1 MIKPGTPEPAYV
13 RILPHTPVTRD
24 SARRNPSACIFMA
37 IINRLRRTAG
47 MCGLALLLLSGSSAT
62 LAESINIGV
71 LSHRGDEAT
80 LRHWSPTADY
90 LTRVVP
96 EYDFRVVPLDFS
108 EIELAVKNAEVDFLL
123 VNPSIYV
130 EMEVRHRISRVATLN
145 NLMADRPYN
154 VFGGVVFTRSERSD
168 ISRLE
173 ELVGKSLMAVD
184 ETSLGGFQM
193 GWRQLHEVGIDPYK
207 DLAELTFGGTHD
219 AVVEAVMRGK
229 VDAGTIRT
237 GILADMAASGKLS
250 LSDVKLL
257 NQQHNDEFL
266 FLHSTRLYPEWPFSK
281 LQHTS
286 NVLAQRVVV
295 ALLQMSELE
304 PAAQWG
310 DYAGWTVPLEYQPV
324 HDLLKDLKLS
334 PYDEFG
340 QFTLE
345 QAVNK
350 YWYWLL
356 GVLATLLSL
365 ALLTTWAYWLNRVLR
380 RSKSRLEQQHELILN
395 SVADGIYGVD
405 LQGKSTFA
413 NKAMEEMTGW
423 RTYEIIG
430 SQQHELLHHT
440 KSDGSHFPFRD
451 CPIYHTF
458 SDNRARFIDDDLFW
472 RKDGSSFPVEYS
484 STPIRDE
491 DNQAIGSVVV
501 FRDIS
506 DRKLAREAARKYQQE
521 LAHVAR
527 LNTMGEMA
535 SGMAHEL
542 NQPLTAIATNA
553 DACVRL
559 LESGHEDKAK
569 LIDVLER
576 IGSQARR
583 AGGIIQQLRQ
593 FVRKEEPQRKPVDM
607 NALIREVL
615 LLMQVDIRRAGVHV
629 VTELDDAIPHVCAQ
643 HIQIDQVILNLVKNA
658 VEAMTEEP
666 AGNRTLTI
674 VTRVSGENSV
684 LTSVKDTGAGVS
696 EEQKKH
702 LFAPF
707 QTTKLHGMGLGLSIS
722 QGIINAHD
730 GRLYLD
736 SEPGFGAVFRFILPI
751 QEENCEHV

>member
-1 MIKPGTPEPAYV
+1 M
-13 RILPHTPVTRD
+13 
-24 SARRNPSACIFMA
+24 
-37 IINRLRRTAG
+37 
-47 MCGLALLLLSGSSAT
+47 
-62 LAESINIGV
+62 
-71 LSHRGDEAT
+71 
-80 LRHWSPTADY
+80 
-90 LTRVVP
+90 
-96 EYDFRVVPLDFS
+96 
-108 EIELAVKNAEVDFLL
+108 KNAEVDFLL

-130 EMEVRHRISRVATLN
+130 AMEVRHRISRIATLN
-145 NLMADRPYN
+145 NLMADHPYN
-154 VFGGVVFTRSERSD
+154 VFGGVVFTLSDRSD
-168 ISRLE
+168 INQLE
-173 ELVGKSLMAVD
+173 DLVGKRLMGVD

-193 GWRQLHEVGIDPYK
+193 GWRQLHEAGIDPYK

-219 AVVEAVMRGK
+219 AVVEAVLRGE

-237 GILADMAASGKLS
+237 GILADMAASGKMLMNE
-250 LSDVKLL
+250 VKAL
-257 NQQHNDEFL
+257 NQQHDNDFP

-281 LQHTS
+281 LRHTS
-286 NVLAQRVVV
+286 NMLAQRVVV

-324 HDLLKDLKLS
+324 HDLLKDLRLP

-345 QAVNK
+345 QAVDK

-356 GVLATLLSL
+356 GVLVSLLAL
-365 ALLTTWAYWLNRVLR
+365 ALLTTWAYWLNRVLKK
-380 RSKSRLEQQHELILN
+380 SKSRLEQQHKLILN

-413 NKAMEEMTGW
+413 NNAMEKMTGW
-423 RTYEIIG
+423 RAYELIG

-440 KSDGSHFPFRD
+440 RSDGSHFPFHD
-451 CPIYHTF
+451 CPIYRTF
-458 SDNRARFIDDDLFW
+458 TDNQARFIDDDLFW

-484 STPIRDE
+484 STPIRGE
-491 DNQAIGSVVV
+491 DNRAIGSVVV

-506 DRKLAREAARKYQQE
+506 ERKLAREAARKYQQE

-553 DACVRL
+553 DACIRL
-559 LESGHEDKAK
+559 LESGHGDEAK

-583 AGGIIQQLRQ
+583 AGSIIQQLRQ
-593 FVRKEEPQRKPVDM
+593 FVRKEEPQRKSVDM
-607 NALIREVL
+607 NALIQEVL
-615 LLMQVDIRRAGVHV
+615 LLMQVDIRRAGVEV
-629 VTELDDAIPHVCAQ
+629 ITELDDTIPEVCAQ
-643 HIQIDQVILNLVKNA
+643 RIQVDQVILNLIKNA
-658 VEAMTEEP
+658 VEAMTDEPEEK
-666 AGNRTLTI
+666 RTLTI
-674 VTRVSGENSV
+674 TTEVSGENAV
-684 LTSVKDTGAGVS
+684 LTSVKDTGTGLS
-696 EEQKKH
+696 EKQKEN

-722 QGIINAHD
+722 QGIISAHN

-751 QEENCEHV
+751 QEESSEHV

>member
-1 MIKPGTPEPAYV
+1 MTISCTPGTAHPEV
-13 RILPHTPVTRD
+13 FPHTLVMRQTGSYKG
-24 SARRNPSACIFMA
+24 SAWTHMRIVS
-37 IINRLRRTAG
+37 RLTQTAA
-47 MCGLALLLLSGSSAT
+47 MCWLALMLPVMSSQAV
-62 LAESINIGV
+62 ADSINIGV

-80 LRHWSPTADY
+80 LKHWSPTADY

-96 EYDFRVVPLDFS
+96 DYEFRVLPLDFS
-108 EIELAVKNAEVDFLL
+108 EIEPAVKNAGVDFLL

-130 EMEVRHRISRVATLN
+130 AMEVRHRISRIATLN

-154 VFGGVVFTRSERSD
+154 MFGGVVFTLRERTE
-168 ISRLE
+168 IKQLE
-173 ELVGKSLMAVD
+173 DLVGKRLMAVD

-193 GWRQLHEVGIDPYK
+193 AWRQLHEADIDPYK

-219 AVVEAVMRGK
+219 AVVEAVIQGK

-237 GILADMAASGKLS
+237 GILADMAASGKL
-250 LSDVKLL
+250 LLTDVKAL
-257 NQQHNDEFL
+257 NPQHNNEFP

-281 LQHTS
+281 LRHTS
-286 NVLAQRVVV
+286 NALAQRVVV

-324 HDLLKDLKLS
+324 HDLLRDLKLP

-356 GVLATLLSL
+356 GVLATLLTL

-380 RSKSRLEQQHELILN
+380 KSKSRLEQQHEMILN

-413 NKAMEEMTGW
+413 NKAMEKMTGW
-423 RTYEIIG
+423 RAYEIIG

-440 KSDGSHFPFRD
+440 RSDGSHFPFRD

-458 SDNRARFIDDDLFW
+458 TDNQARFIDEDLFW
-472 RKDGSSFPVEYS
+472 KKDGSSFPVEYS
-484 STPIRDE
+484 STPTRDE

-506 DRKLAREAARKYQQE
+506 ERKLAREAARKYQQE

-553 DACVRL
+553 DACIRL
-559 LESGHEDKAK
+559 LESGTEK
-569 LIDVLER
+569 
-576 IGSQARR
+576 
-583 AGGIIQQLRQ
+583 
-593 FVRKEEPQRKPVDM
+593 KP
-607 NALIREVL
+607 N
-615 LLMQVDIRRAGVHV
+615 
-629 VTELDDAIPHVCAQ
+629 
-643 HIQIDQVILNLVKNA
+643 
-658 VEAMTEEP
+658 
-666 AGNRTLTI
+666 
-674 VTRVSGENSV
+674 
-684 LTSVKDTGAGVS
+684 
-696 EEQKKH
+696 
-702 LFAPF
+702 
-707 QTTKLHGMGLGLSIS
+707 
-722 QGIINAHD
+722 
-730 GRLYLD
+730 
-736 SEPGFGAVFRFILPI
+736 
-751 QEENCEHV
+751 

>member
-1 MIKPGTPEPAYV
+1 M
-13 RILPHTPVTRD
+13 
-24 SARRNPSACIFMA
+24 
-37 IINRLRRTAG
+37 
-47 MCGLALLLLSGSSAT
+47 LLTVSSQAV
-62 LAESINIGV
+62 ADSINIGV

-80 LRHWSPTADY
+80 LKHWSPTADY

-96 EYDFRVVPLDFS
+96 EYEFRILPLDFS
-108 EIELAVKNAEVDFLL
+108 EIEPAVKNAEVDFLL

-130 EMEVRHRISRVATLN
+130 AMEVRHRISRIATLN
-145 NLMADRPYN
+145 NLMADHPYN
-154 VFGGVVFTRSERSD
+154 VFGGAVFTLSDRSD
-168 ISRLE
+168 INRLE
-173 ELVGKSLMAVD
+173 DLVGKRLMAVD

-193 GWRQLHEVGIDPYK
+193 GWRQLHEAGVDPYK

-219 AVVEAVMRGK
+219 AVVEAVLRGE

-237 GILADMAASGKLS
+237 GILADMATSGKML
-250 LSDVKLL
+250 LNEVKVL
-257 NQQHNDEFL
+257 NQQPDTDFP

-281 LQHTS
+281 LRHTS
-286 NVLAQRVVV
+286 NMLAQRVVV

-310 DYAGWTVPLEYQPV
+310 EYAGWTVPLEYQPV
-324 HDLLKDLKLS
+324 HDLLKELRLP

-345 QAVNK
+345 QAVSK

-356 GVLATLLSL
+356 GVLVSLLTL
-365 ALLTTWAYWLNRVLR
+365 ALLTTWAYWLNRVLKK
-380 RSKSRLEQQHELILN
+380 SKSRLEQQHKLILN

-413 NKAMEEMTGW
+413 NKAMEKMTGW
-423 RTYEIIG
+423 RAYELIG

-440 KSDGSHFPFRD
+440 RSDGSHFPFHD
-451 CPIYHTF
+451 CPIYRTF
-458 SDNRARFIDDDLFW
+458 TDNQARFIDDDLFW

-484 STPIRDE
+484 STPIRGE

-506 DRKLAREAARKYQQE
+506 QRKLAWEAARKYQQE

-553 DACVRL
+553 DACIRL
-559 LESGHEDKAK
+559 LESGHGDESK

-583 AGGIIQQLRQ
+583 AGSIIQQLRQ
-593 FVRKEEPQRKPVDM
+593 FVRKEEPQRKFVDM
-607 NALIREVL
+607 NALIQEVL

-629 VTELDDAIPHVCAQ
+629 ITELDDTIPKVCAQ
-643 HIQIDQVILNLVKNA
+643 PIQIDQVILNLIKNA
-658 VEAMTEEP
+658 VEAMADEP
-666 AGNRTLTI
+666 EGKGTLTI
-674 VTRVSGENSV
+674 ATEVSGENAV
-684 LTSVKDTGAGVS
+684 LTSVKDTGTGLS
-696 EEQKKH
+696 EKQREN

-722 QGIINAHD
+722 QGIISAHN

-736 SEPGFGAVFRFILPI
+736 SEPGFAAVFRFILPI
-751 QEENCEHV
+751 QEESSEHV

>member
-1 MIKPGTPEPAYV
+1 MCLLV
-13 RILPHTPVTRD
+13 LMLFSV
-24 SARRNPSACIFMA
+24 PSKAAADNI
-37 IINRLRRTAG
+37 
-47 MCGLALLLLSGSSAT
+47 S
-62 LAESINIGV
+62 IGV

-80 LRHWSPTADY
+80 LKNWSPTADY

-96 EYDFRVVPLDFS
+96 DHEFRVVPLDFS
-108 EIELAVKNAEVDFLL
+108 EIEPAVKNAEVDFLL
-123 VNPSIYV
+123 VNPGIYV
-130 EMEVRHRISRVATLN
+130 AMEVRHRISRIATLN
-145 NLMADRPYN
+145 NLMEDRPYN
-154 VFGGVVFTRSERSD
+154 VFAGVVFTLSERSG
-168 ISRLE
+168 INRLE
-173 ELVGKSLMAVD
+173 DLVGKRLMAVD
-184 ETSLGGFQM
+184 ATSLGGFQM
-193 GWRQLHEVGIDPYK
+193 GWRQLHDAGIDPYK

-219 AVVEAVMRGK
+219 AVVEAVIQGK

-250 LSDVKLL
+250 LTDVKVL
-257 NQQHNDEFL
+257 NQQHDNDFP

-281 LQHTS
+281 LGHTS
-286 NVLAQRVVV
+286 NALAQRVVV

-324 HDLLKDLKLS
+324 HDLLKDLGLP

-356 GVLATLLSL
+356 GVLASLLSL

-380 RSKSRLEQQHELILN
+380 KSKSRLEQQHKLILN

-413 NKAMEEMTGW
+413 NKAMEKMTGW
-423 RTYEIIG
+423 RAYELIG

-440 KSDGSHFPFRD
+440 RSDGSHFPFHD
-451 CPIYHTF
+451 CPIYRTF
-458 SDNRARFIDDDLFW
+458 TDNQARFIDDDLFW

-484 STPIRDE
+484 STPIRGE

-506 DRKLAREAARKYQQE
+506 ERKLAQEAARKYQQE

-559 LESGHEDKAK
+559 LESGHCEQSK
-569 LIDVLER
+569 LMDVLDR
-576 IGSQARR
+576 IGAQARR
-583 AGGIIQQLRQ
+583 AGSIIQQLRQ
-593 FVRKEEPQRKPVDM
+593 FVRKEEPQRKSVDI
-607 NALIREVL
+607 NVLIREVL
-615 LLMQVDIRRAGVHV
+615 LLLQADIKRAGVRV
-629 VTELDDAIPHVCAQ
+629 ITELDDTIPDVYAQ
-643 HIQIDQVILNLVKNA
+643 HIQIDQVILNLIKNA
-658 VEAMTEEP
+658 VEAMANVPE
-666 AGNRTLTI
+666 AKRTLVISTEI
-674 VTRVSGENSV
+674 SGGNTV
-684 LTSVKDTGAGVS
+684 LTSIKDTGTGFN
-696 EEQKKH
+696 EKQKEI
-702 LFAPF
+702 LFSPF
-707 QTTKLHGMGLGLSIS
+707 QTTKPNGMGLGLSIS
-722 QGIINAHD
+722 QGIISAHN

-736 SEPGFGAVFRFILPI
+736 SEPGFGAVFRFTLPI
-751 QEENCEHV
+751 EQENSEHV